1 MWHINSFHFNWI
13 HKTDERLKLS
23 VQVTAHSTTIVLTP
37 PPLKKEKI
45 VKKKIN
51 EERIM
56 KKKRNIWAK

>member
-37 PPLKKEKI
+37 PLKKEKI

>member
-45 VKKKIN
+45 VKKNKWRKN
-51 EERIM
+51 YEKEEKYM
-56 KKKRNIWAK
+56 S

>member
-45 VKKKIN
+45 VKKKN
-51 EERIM
+51 KWRKNYEKEEKYM
-56 KKKRNIWAK
+56 S